1 MQTTRTVAH
10 IEAATT
16 AQVGPMMVKRALPV
30 RHIQQ
35 VDPFIFIDH
44 MQPFEIEKGKDLGRI
59 DPHPHAGFEVVTYML
74 EGKGF
79 HRDSLG
85 NEQVA
90 GPGDINWMTSGKG
103 IVHSEGAAAEL
114 VAEGGRMSLMQVW
127 INLPADKK
135 SLDPS
140 FRYFEHTTLPEVADD
155 NSLVKVLIGTYKNAT
170 SPVPV
175 HTPMYYYHIKLKA
188 GAVFTY
194 DVQPEYTAG
203 IYVMDGSLKVL
214 NSAAD
219 KGAIVV
225 MNNDGDQVAVK
236 AVTDAEFM
244 VFGGQPINEEM
255 VSYGPFVMNNVEQVR
270 EAIHRYE
277 TGAMGV
283 LEY

>member
-1 MQTTRTVAH
+1 
-10 IEAATT
+10 
-16 AQVGPMMVKRALPV
+16 
-30 RHIQQ
+30 
-35 VDPFIFIDH
+35 
-44 MQPFEIEKGKDLGRI
+44 
-59 DPHPHAGFEVVTYML
+59 
-74 EGKGF
+74 
-79 HRDSLG
+79 
-85 NEQVA
+85 
-90 GPGDINWMTSGKG
+90 
-103 IVHSEGAAAEL
+103 
-114 VAEGGRMSLMQVW
+114 
-127 INLPADKK
+127 
-135 SLDPS
+135 
-140 FRYFEHTTLPEVADD
+140 
-155 NSLVKVLIGTYKNAT
+155 
-170 SPVPV
+170 
-175 HTPMYYYHIKLKA
+175 MYYYHIKLKA

-194 DVQPEYTAG
+194 DVLPEYTAG